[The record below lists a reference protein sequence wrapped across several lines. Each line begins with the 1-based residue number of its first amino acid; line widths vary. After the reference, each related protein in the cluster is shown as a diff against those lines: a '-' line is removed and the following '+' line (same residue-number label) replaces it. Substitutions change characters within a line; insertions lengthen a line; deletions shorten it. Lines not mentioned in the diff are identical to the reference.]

1 MRDWQIIAL
10 TVAGGLFVG
19 YLFAKAG
26 VAYVS
31 KGAPMPYAVGLDPT
45 VNFVEGPLT
54 S

>member
-19 YLFAKAG
+19 YLMAKAG

-31 KGAPMPYAVGLDPT
+31 QGTPMPMAVGIDPT
-45 VNFVEGPLT
+45 TNFVTGPLT